1 MTLNEVYKTIDD
13 ITFSVYDQYDNRV
26 IEHFKELQ
34 NDTSL
39 LPEELRHTQVEIDV
53 QNFIISDNKLGPTF
67 TGTDSSGKYFEYPSL
82 NNFEESDYEYLIKRI
97 RLTKNS
103 SLRAKYCH
111 LLWLS
116 PKKRQEFAVIAIK
129 EYYKTIKLKY
139 SALSTINDNRYVL
152 NLRLEIS
159 NSFYLSV
166 STGIKKHIEQ
176 LSRMIL
182 RIAKKFNFNSEATYL
197 NIGLIDLMLNN
208 PRFFKPVDFI
218 GLEKKC
224 FHYAVNQQLP
234 HSKIDILILANM
246 VSQKINPKELKY
258 IIELGKCYEE
268 QSHAREKDSL
278 TAISFCQ
285 SAIKYY
291 KKARKK
297 EKLKELNDWYSYLKN
312 SVSLGAI
319 KHEFDVTDMIN
330 EIKKRVSELLKKSSE
345 YILSYLMYS
354 NTIFPTYDFL
364 YNEALKQKNEN
375 SFTFLFASRIL
386 DEEGNTI
393 SHYIDEN
400 EKILY
405 SIMHG
410 FDFYSKLSSS
420 FFLQE
425 LIFRGVQSKKISA
438 QVFIEFIHNNLWLG
452 KNIVVKKENVHN
464 WLDVLAPGL
473 NDFFSQIHFYLQNP
487 SNTLNHVLAIDS
499 LVIKVEG
506 ILRNIYELRGIP
518 ASYQEDQGNG
528 KLIDKQKDIN
538 TLLREDNMKSII
550 SKDDLLLFQ
559 FVLIDKAGWN
569 LRNKVS
575 HTLIRQSTA
584 YSIRYILFLVVII
597 LKLGKNEYSH
607 YGLKQAE

>member
-1 MTLNEVYKTIDD
+1 MTFNEVYKTIDD
-13 ITFSVYDQYDNRV
+13 IAFSVFDKYDNRV
-26 IEHFKELQ
+26 IEYFKEIQ
-34 NDTSL
+34 GGPSL

-67 TGTDSSGKYFEYPSL
+67 TGTDGSGKYFEYPSL
-82 NNFEESDYEYLIKRI
+82 KNFEDSDYEYLIERI
-97 RLTKNS
+97 RVTKNS

-129 EYYKTIKLKY
+129 EYCKTIKLTY
-139 SALSTINDNRYVL
+139 SAISSINDNRYVF

-159 NSFYLSV
+159 NAFYLSV
-166 STGIKKHIEQ
+166 STGIKIYIEQ
-176 LSRMIL
+176 LKGIIL
-182 RIAKKFNFNSEATYL
+182 RIAKKFDFNSEATYL
-197 NIGLIDLMLNN
+197 NIGLIDIMLNN
-208 PRFFKPVDFI
+208 SRFFKPLDFVGI
-218 GLEKKC
+218 EKKC
-224 FHYAVNQQLP
+224 FKYAIIQHQE
-234 HSKIDILILANM
+234 HSKIDILILAYK
-246 VSQKINPKELKY
+246 VSQRINPKELKY

-268 QSHAREKDSL
+268 QSHIREKDSL
-278 TAISFCQ
+278 AAISFCQ

-297 EKLKELNDWYSYLKN
+297 EKLQELNDWYSHLKK

-319 KHEFDVTDMIN
+319 KHEFDVTDMVN
-330 EIKKRVSELLKKSSE
+330 EIRKSISELLKKSSE
-345 YILSYLMYS
+345 YILSYLMHS

-364 YNEALKQKNEN
+364 YDEALKQKNEN
-375 SFTFLFASRIL
+375 SFTFLFASSIL
-386 DEEGNTI
+386 DEDGNTI
-393 SHYIDEN
+393 SHYVDEN
-400 EKILY
+400 EKLQY
-405 SIMHG
+405 SIIRG

-425 LIFRGVQSKKISA
+425 LMFRGIQSKKISA
-438 QVFIEFIHNNLWLG
+438 QIFIDFINNNLWLG
-452 KNIVVKKENVHN
+452 KNIIVKKENVHN

-487 SNTLNHVLAIDS
+487 LNTPNYVLAIDS
-499 LVIKVEG
+499 LAIKVEG

-559 FVLIDKAGWN
+559 FVLIEKAGWN

-575 HTLIRQSTA
+575 HTLIRQSAA

-597 LKLGKNEYSH
+597 LKLGKNEYFH
-607 YGLKQAE
+607 TDLKQTE